1 MKSDA
6 LGVVSSTRIYL
17 EEGKSW
23 VFAVA
28 LDWPGWSRR
37 GKGEQAAV
45 EALLDYAS
53 RYRLVVGPGFAP
65 GPLEV
70 VGRLSGTMTTDFG
83 APDARGLWD
92 EELLDSVEASR
103 LIGILEKS
111 WRYFD
116 QVVLSA
122 PSELLKGPRGG
133 GRDRDQIV
141 DHVREAER
149 ALASKLGRRIAP
161 RTPWSEQRAA
171 ILDVLR
177 AREPAGTWP
186 VRYALRRG
194 TWHVLDHAWEIEDKS
209 A

>member
-1 MKSDA
+1 MTSVA
-6 LGVVSSTRIYL
+6 QPVLATTRIYL

-37 GKGEQAAV
+37 GRGEQAAV

-53 RYRLVVGPGFAP
+53 RYQPVVGPGFVP
-65 GPLEV
+65 GRVEV
-70 VGRLSGTMTTDFG
+70 VGRVAGTMTTDFG
-83 APDARGLWD
+83 APDARGPWD
-92 EELLDSVEASR
+92 EESLDDVEVNR
-103 LIGILEKS
+103 LIATLEAS

-116 QVVLSA
+116 RVVSTA
-122 PSELLKGPRGG
+122 PMELAKGPRGG

-161 RTPWSEQRAA
+161 RTPWFDQRAA
-171 ILDVLR
+171 IVEVLR
-177 AREPAGTWP
+177 AGMPGGSWP

-194 TWHVLDHAWEIEDKS
+194 TWHVLDHAWEIEDKG